1 MKFIVSSQLLVRNLQ
16 SLFGVINPSN
26 TLPIL
31 DNFLFSVGKDTLT
44 VSASDLET
52 SMTTT
57 LQITSKDEGVVAI
70 PARILLD
77 LLKSFPDTPITFSV
91 NTDTKAVRLTSEYG
105 EYNVAGLKG
114 EDFPKAPEV
123 AGASSITVPS
133 DVLARAIAKTVFA
146 TGNDD
151 LRPVMSGVYFE
162 LKEDGL
168 SFVATDAHKLVKYSC
183 SDFKAEHGASFIM
196 PKKPLNQLKNVLANE
211 ELDVTVTYNDTN
223 ASFSFGE
230 VQLTCRLIE
239 GRYPNYEAVIP
250 KENPNVLTIN
260 RQAFLG
266 SVKRVSYFSNKTTHQ
281 VKLKIAGSELQV
293 SAEDPD
299 FSNNADERLTCSFK
313 GNDMTIGFNSRFL
326 VEMLANLDTDEV
338 ILEMSEPNR
347 AGILTPAES
356 PIESEHVLMLV
367 MPVMIND

>member
-31 DNFLFSVGKDTLT
+31 DNFLFSVDKDALTL
-44 VSASDLET
+44 SASDLET
-52 SMTTT
+52 TMTSS
-57 LQITSKDEGVVAI
+57 LQVTSKDKGVVAV
-70 PARILLD
+70 PARILMD

-91 NTDTKAVRLTSEYG
+91 NDDTRAVKLTSEYG
-105 EYNVAGLKG
+105 EYNVAGLNG
-114 EDFPKAPEV
+114 DDFPKAPKVE
-123 AGASSITVPS
+123 GASSVTVPS
-133 DVLARAIAKTVFA
+133 DLLARAVTKTIFA

-162 LKEDGL
+162 FGEEGL
-168 SFVATDAHKLVKYSC
+168 SFVATDAHKLVKYTR
-183 SDFKAEHGASFIM
+183 SDAKAESSASFIM
-196 PKKPLNQLKNVLANE
+196 PKKPLNQLKNSLATE
-211 ELDVTVTYNDTN
+211 EVDVTITYNDTN
-223 ASFSFGE
+223 ACFTFGD
-230 VQLTCRLIE
+230 VTLTCRLIE

-250 KENPNVLTIN
+250 KENPNVLTVN

-266 SVKRVSYFSNKTTHQ
+266 SVKRVSFFSNKTTHQ
-281 VKLKIAGSELQV
+281 VKLRIAGSELHV

-299 FSNNADERLTCSFK
+299 FANNADERLTCSFK

-326 VEMLANLDTDEV
+326 MEMLTNLETDEV

-347 AGILTPAES
+347 AGILTPSES
-356 PIESEHVLMLV
+356 PIEGEQVLMLV